1 MAAEFRRDTARGVF
15 WIGFAL
21 GIFPEDASSRLNLTT
36 TTPYHATGLSQCE
49 SITGRQGVAE
59 STTMLTGI
67 DPVRLSVRPEPVQ
80 SRFAETPRPPFNMPA
95 TSLEPV

>member
-49 SITGRQGVAE
+49 SMTRSGTVAE
-59 STTMLTGI
+59 SSITPWRNI
-67 DPVRLSVRPEPVQ
+67 FSASQR
-80 SRFAETPRPPFNMPA
+80 ETPPA
-95 TSLEPV
+95 AIPVS